1 MLLNILLILIFTRPF
16 ISSLAFPCA
25 NAVHVTLLF
34 GFILAWILR
43 KHLSVDAIKPIQYPL
58 LLLVLAIA
66 ISTVFAQDKIAAVK
80 ELYNYAQG
88 IFLLIIA
95 ASLSPV
101 EKKRI
106 IACMVISAFVISLLA
121 IYQYL
126 FGFRYLLSFVVK
138 KGITDTFVLDYIGRG
153 RPFLPFVTPNTLA
166 GYLAMM
172 IPLYF
177 AYKNRIWTVIP
188 LFCALLMTKS
198 LGALASLF
206 LGLSIYFYLQKGPK
220 KRNIFFLIALSII
233 IGLVLF
239 ARLGIPQLHTHPLFS
254 ATMRLRY
261 WQDTLGV
268 IKINPLTGVGPGN
281 FNLIY
286 SRYAH
291 NSYLQIWAEMGIS
304 GIIAVLWLAFTVI
317 SYGLQNLKND
327 SYKSSIIVLIC
338 ANSIFLIHNL
348 VDFTFFLPEI
358 NLIWWVL
365 LGVLASTLPSHSQNS
380 KKSFENDLHIKL

>member
-1 MLLNILLILIFTRPF
+1 MLTILLTLIFTRPF

-25 NAVHVTLLF
+25 NAAHVTLLL
-34 GFILAWILR
+34 GFILIWILR
-43 KHLSVDAIKPIQYPL
+43 KHLSVNVIRPIQYPL

-66 ISTVFAQDKIAAVK
+66 ISTVFAQDKIAAAK
-80 ELYNYAQG
+80 ELYIYIQG

-95 ASLSPV
+95 ASLSPI
-101 EKKRI
+101 EKNRI

-126 FGFRYLLSFVVK
+126 FGFRYLLSFVAK

-153 RPFLPFVTPNTLA
+153 RSFLPFVTPNTLA

-172 IPLYF
+172 IPLF
-177 AYKNRIWTVIP
+177 FIYKNKFLLMIP
-188 LFCALLMTKS
+188 LFLALLMTKS

-220 KRNIFFLIALSII
+220 KRNIIFLIMLSII
-233 IGLVLF
+233 IGFVLL
-239 ARLGIPQLHTHPLFS
+239 ARLGPQLHTHPLFS

-268 IKINPLTGVGPGN
+268 IKIHPLTGVGPGN

-291 NSYLQIWAEMGIS
+291 NSFLQIWAEMGIL
-304 GIIAVLWLAFTVI
+304 GIIAVLWLAFIVI

-327 SYKSSIIVLIC
+327 AYKSSIIALIC

-358 NLIWWVL
+358 NLIWWAVL
-365 LGVLASTLPSHSQNS
+365 GILAFTLPSHSQNS
-380 KKSFENDLHIKL
+380 KKSFENNLHVEL